1 MTFFLELPIG
11 SKKKRSS
18 MFSLHRS
25 SFWEQ
30 VGFSF
35 FPPSLLSGG
44 VGFRMR
50 NVTCVSE
57 EASEGDNPRT
67 MANEEIDGNVFIPRG
82 IRFDGCRLPGSQ
94 EVGVRTIKTASTFG
108 PRRGT
113 SKPSTS
119 NYLKKHTRKDECIG
133 KRGSGEENLWR
144 GFASDAKATNRTTAQ
159 Y

>member
-1 MTFFLELPIG
+1 
-11 SKKKRSS
+11 
-18 MFSLHRS
+18 
-25 SFWEQ
+25 
-30 VGFSF
+30 
-35 FPPSLLSGG
+35 
-44 VGFRMR
+44 MR

-82 IRFDGCRLPGSQ
+82 IRFDDSRLPGSQ